1 MKRKILVLV
10 KRPFLLPYWF
20 LKRIVLWF
28 PQTGKKL
35 YRRRKKIYEAHIE
48 KPPKFGNES
57 PYNYVAS
64 PPFTLK
70 LSGACLVLSKYLALT
85 IYNEARS
92 YKWQEV
98 YAYILGKR
106 FGDLFIG
113 TTFVP
118 ITNELCSPNEAAPE
132 LSHVMEM
139 ESVVASNYP
148 ELEIVCIVHSHPSG
162 VLDYSDADRECFLA
176 NDHPNI
182 IVSPGKLL
190 SGSPLKRLAAYYH
203 YMGQVRRI
211 KIYET
216 DKEEPDLDDVDL
228 NEIAPSKE
236 ELMDA
241 GELAI
246 EADFGVFKAWMVA
259 SPQVSL
265 KKICRRLSKM
275 FGDKMNFIPAYR
287 GEEGW
292 VNDSDMKAV
301 QFFMTEGEHLIF
313 PELLEEKK

>member
-10 KRPFLLPYWF
+10 KRPFLLVWWF

-35 YRRRKKIYEAHIE
+35 ARKRKKIYETHVE
-48 KPPKFGNES
+48 KPLKFGKKS
-57 PYNYVAS
+57 PYGYVAS
-64 PPFTLK
+64 PPYTLK
-70 LSGACLVLSKYLALT
+70 LSGAALVLSKFLALT
-85 IYNEARS
+85 VYNEARS
-92 YKWQEV
+92 YSWQEV

-118 ITNELCSPNEAAPE
+118 ITNKLRSEIEAAPDP
-132 LSHVMEM
+132 SHVMEM

-148 ELEIVCIVHSHPSG
+148 ELEIVATLHSHPSG
-162 VLDYSDADRECFLA
+162 CLSYSEADRQFFLA
-176 NDHPNI
+176 TNHVNVI
-182 IVSPGKLL
+182 ISPRKLFR
-190 SGSPLKRLAAYYH
+190 SSPLKRLAAYYH
-203 YMGQVRRI
+203 YMGEVRRI

-216 DKEEPDLDDVDL
+216 DKKEPDLGDVDL

-246 EADFGVFKAWMVA
+246 EADLGVFKAWMVA
-259 SPQVSL
+259 SPQVSM
-265 KKICRRLSKM
+265 KKICHRLSKM

-292 VNDSDMKAV
+292 VNDPDMKAV
-301 QFFMTEGEHLIF
+301 EFFKQEGEHLIF